1 MSEIKKPKMNE
12 GERVELLSDFDS
24 AAADAIIR
32 LQSNIGFSSIDRK
45 INCYAVTSAKEGEG
59 KTTMISNL
67 AAVYAEKGLSVAI
80 VDLDLRRPNVHHL
93 FHLENKLGAVD
104 YVKGDAELEDVIHS
118 SKGVD
123 VVTAGSYTPFPGK
136 ILTSV
141 KMKELIGSLKEN
153 HDYALI
159 DLPPVLPV
167 ADAYLVNEC
176 VQGYL
181 LVCCQHSSKKKDVV
195 AACRTFEEKG
205 LNIIGL
211 VMTKVSTDED
221 FGNYGYGYKTKKKYG
236 YGYGYYSYKARKDET
251 K

>member
-12 GERVELLSDFDS
+12 GERIEMLSDFDS

-32 LQSNIGFSSIDRK
+32 LQSNIGFSSIDNK
-45 INCYAVTSAKEGEG
+45 INCFAVTSAKEGEG
-59 KTTMISNL
+59 KTTMICNL

-123 VVTAGSYTPFPGK
+123 IVTAGSYTPFPGK

-141 KMKELIGSLKEN
+141 KMKELIDSLKQN
-153 HDYALI
+153 HDYVLV

-167 ADAYLVNEC
+167 ADAYLVSEFI
-176 VQGYL
+176 QGYL

-205 LNIIGL
+205 LNIIGI
-211 VMTKVSTDED
+211 VMTKVTTDED
-221 FGNYGYGYKTKKKYG
+221 FGNYGYGYKTRKKYG
-236 YGYGYYSYKARKDET
+236 YGYYGYRAKKKDD

>member
-1 MSEIKKPKMNE
+1 
-12 GERVELLSDFDS
+12 
-24 AAADAIIR
+24 
-32 LQSNIGFSSIDRK
+32 
-45 INCYAVTSAKEGEG
+45 
-59 KTTMISNL
+59 
-67 AAVYAEKGLSVAI
+67 
-80 VDLDLRRPNVHHL
+80 
-93 FHLENKLGAVD
+93 
-104 YVKGDAELEDVIHS
+104 
-118 SKGVD
+118 
-123 VVTAGSYTPFPGK
+123 
-136 ILTSV
+136 
-141 KMKELIGSLKEN
+141 MKELIGSLKEN
-153 HDYALI
+153 HDYVLI

-167 ADAYLVNEC
+167 ADAYLINEC

-211 VMTKVSTDED
+211 VMTKISTDED